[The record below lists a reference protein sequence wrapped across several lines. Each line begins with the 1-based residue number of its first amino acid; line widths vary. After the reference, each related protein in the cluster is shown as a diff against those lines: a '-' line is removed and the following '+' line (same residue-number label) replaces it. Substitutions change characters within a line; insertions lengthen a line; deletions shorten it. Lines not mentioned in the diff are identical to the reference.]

1 MMKLLKELK
10 YVLLISAIILA
21 MMVIKIC
28 KNNTWHGNTGK
39 AAEIM
44 ALRTNFISMGE
55 MNKLAG
61 PVTLIRTG
69 STLADSRL
77 SSFPAVN
84 ASWEEMVKK
93 EFLRKIT
100 QPDHTY
106 VIVSGMQT
114 DGVRAWVLLDQM
126 GVTNLYILDE
136 EGIHDEI
143 FKYQFQPDT
152 TIRLELDS
160 AEKQ

>member
-10 YVLLISAIILA
+10 YVLLISAIILV
-21 MMVIKIC
+21 MMVIKIS
-28 KNNTWHGNTGK
+28 KNNSWHGNTWE

-44 ALRTNFISMGE
+44 ALRTNFISMEE
-55 MNKLAG
+55 MSKLEG
-61 PVTLIRTG
+61 QITLIRTG
-69 STLADSRL
+69 SSVADSRL

-84 ASWEEMVKK
+84 AAWEEMVKK

-106 VIVSGMQT
+106 VIVSGKKT
-114 DGVRAWVLLDQM
+114 DGIRAWVLLDQM
-126 GVTNLYILDE
+126 GVKNLLILDE
-136 EGIHDEI
+136 EGIDNEL

-152 TIRLELDS
+152 TVRLELENTD
-160 AEKQ
+160 ER